1 GGNGFASATRRSRC
15 PTTSTPT
22 GCLSQTT
29 TRSSPSASRYSRR
42 RRRSLAMARQRGI
55 LDRQWGRGVMTPKLN
70 HRRLGMLVAGGALAL
85 VGFVVVQMPL
95 MPSEGVVE
103 AVRDPGSD
111 AGYREVGDTAAG
123 AYSFN
128 FTSVNATTRAE
139 SAHATAV
146 PPDARVLASTIAVY
160 NFDDSLVMQR
170 LGRELFKQL
179 RDSKRFEKV
188 HYLPLGERLADGERV
203 PDLFV
208 TLDLNAWQES

>member
-1 GGNGFASATRRSRC
+1 
-15 PTTSTPT
+15 
-22 GCLSQTT
+22 
-29 TRSSPSASRYSRR
+29 
-42 RRRSLAMARQRGI
+42 
-55 LDRQWGRGVMTPKLN
+55 MTPKLN

-208 TLDLNAWQES
+208 TLDLNAWQESGIPGFRLFEGEIVATFGDRLRTSGFHIVDELEPPRTEFS